1 MNIFQRIGNNIEE
14 DKKREKKRLD
24 RYWKLSSNERV
35 EYDNK
40 LKDINKKS
48 GLNFDITKIVMFWTL
63 LGIAFIS
70 LALFSVGAP
79 SLKFIELLREFG
91 KVFLKIIYVSIILD
105 MIIDVITVS
114 TFKEEKEELNK
125 RFKL

>member
-1 MNIFQRIGNNIEE
+1 MNLFQKIGNTIEE
-14 DKKREKKRLD
+14 NKKREKKRLD

-48 GLNFDITKIVMFWTL
+48 ELNFNITKTVMFWTL

-70 LALFSVGAP
+70 LALFSVGVS

-91 KVFLKIIYVSIILD
+91 KVFFRIIYVSILLD

-114 TFKEEKEELNK
+114 TFKKEKEELNK